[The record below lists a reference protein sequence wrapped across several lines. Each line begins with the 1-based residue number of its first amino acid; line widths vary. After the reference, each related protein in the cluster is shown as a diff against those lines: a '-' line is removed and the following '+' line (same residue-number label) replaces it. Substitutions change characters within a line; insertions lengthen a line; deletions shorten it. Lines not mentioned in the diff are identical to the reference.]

1 MCSSDLAGGIELRQQ
16 ANAEHI
22 FLGLLDSEERIDL
35 TLCNP
40 PFHAS
45 ADEASSGSTRKWRN
59 LGKLDPKRKLPVL
72 NFGGQAAELWCPG
85 GEAAFLKRM
94 ASESAQ
100 VAEQVLWFSSLV
112 SKGGNVELLQGWL
125 ARAGAVEV
133 RILGMSQGQKQSRLV
148 AWTFKDGQAR
158 SAWRDSRWR

>member
-1 MCSSDLAGGIELRQQ
+1 
-16 ANAEHI
+16 
-22 FLGLLDSEERIDL
+22 
-35 TLCNP
+35 
-40 PFHAS
+40 
-45 ADEASSGSTRKWRN
+45 
-59 LGKLDPKRKLPVL
+59 
-72 NFGGQAAELWCPG
+72 
-85 GEAAFLKRM
+85 M

-158 SAWRDSRWR
+158 CAWRDSRWR